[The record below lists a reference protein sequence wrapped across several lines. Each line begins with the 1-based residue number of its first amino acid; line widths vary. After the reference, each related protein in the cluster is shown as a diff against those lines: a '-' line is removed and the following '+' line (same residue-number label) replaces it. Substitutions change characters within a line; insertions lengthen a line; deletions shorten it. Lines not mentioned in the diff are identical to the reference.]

1 MRIGLVKNILLSSFK
16 NAFFFQA
23 LYLPSKG
30 KYMSSPH
37 LVNGDALIRQRIT
50 GIWGTEERRDSE
62 TQCGFSSCSHFRCTG
77 WDTKARGKLGFSPF
91 LDAFSS
97 PGYFWSQCISGKTS
111 TNGTK
116 ASSLPTNSGL
126 YWSSQVWPT
135 HNQLQPLGRQSKSVL
150 SNLTLS
156 PPLHAINYTA
166 EMTEDIHFLWKE
178 LWKGVTQAEFESYV

>member
-1 MRIGLVKNILLSSFK
+1 ML
-16 NAFFFQA
+16 FFFQA

-30 KYMSSPH
+30 KYMSSSH
-37 LVNGDALIRQRIT
+37 LVNGDAFIRQRIT

-77 WDTKARGKLGFSPF
+77 WDTKKRGKLGFSPF

-116 ASSLPTNSGL
+116 ASSLTTNSGL
-126 YWSSQVWPT
+126 YLKLPGVAHT
-135 HNQLQPLGRQSKSVL
+135 
-150 SNLTLS
+150 S
-156 PPLHAINYTA
+156 PPSAPGKAQQVCSLQRH
-166 EMTEDIHFLWKE
+166 TEPSLTRH
-178 LWKGVTQAEFESYV
+178 